1 MLPLLLLRSALFLG
15 LVSASQFAPQ
25 NHPTWTNSFPPFR
38 IAGNLYYVGSEDLA
52 AYLIV
57 TPQGNILI
65 NSNLESSPAQIK
77 KSIES
82 LGFKYARHQNTSHQ
96 PWPL

>member
-1 MLPLLLLRSALFLG
+1 MLLRVRRFTLFFALAVGLPL
-15 LVSASQFAPQ
+15 FARF
-25 NHPTWTNSFPPFR
+25 NGFETSSWTKPFPPFR

-65 NSNLESSPAQIK
+65 NSNLASSP
-77 KSIES
+77 
-82 LGFKYARHQNTSHQ
+82 R
-96 PWPL
+96 